1 MPETLTT
8 KELAR
13 LFESVLEVTIYDAG
27 CLGEITREQL
37 KAISEKDR
45 QFGGMEAALV
55 QVKVPTREMKRILPI
70 FRSLLREFVDKDTDR
85 IGNGLVD
92 LAGGMPT
99 PKMLDYVRKL
109 IRAAAVLGSI
119 RTAEL
124 LIGWIQGEP
133 VRYRSVNVLNGINID
148 QPLKLQEGLHIY
160 RLPTSEY
167 ELAAHLPTVSLDV
180 QEPHPLL
187 GCVVLSIEYEA
198 VPALYLPSNVKTALK
213 NSNPI
218 WARGQIENI
227 SIDSF
232 CEAMSLACGGCVRW
246 KFSWKEFGEVR
257 EFLNAISEATLT
269 DVPFFTGATNFSQ
282 ENFEHARE
290 IYDLR
295 NATRENNPS
304 LDTTIR
310 RWIKSKSRHS
320 LFADQL
326 IDLRIALEA
335 LYLDRTEGE
344 LRFRLASY
352 GAWHVSQNFE
362 ERKRNFQ
369 TLMNA
374 YALASNA
381 VHGGNVKKN
390 DKNNKLLEN
399 AQRLCREGI
408 LKRLEEERKPEW
420 NDLIMGEKQ

>member
-1 MPETLTT
+1 MPELPTT
-8 KELAR
+8 EELAK
-13 LFESVLEVTIYDAG
+13 LFEAVLEVTIYDDERS
-27 CLGEITREQL
+27 GEITREQF
-37 KAISEKDR
+37 KAISERDK
-45 QFGGMEAALV
+45 QFGRRDARLV
-55 QVKVPTREMKRILPI
+55 QIKVPTQEMKRILPI
-70 FRSLLREFVDKDTDR
+70 FRSLFGEFVDNETDC
-85 IGNGLVD
+85 IGNRLVS

-99 PKMLDYVRKL
+99 PKLRDYVQIL
-109 IRAAAVLGSI
+109 IRAATVLGGK

-133 VRYRSVNVLNGINID
+133 VRYRSVYVINGIIID
-148 QPLKLQEGLHIY
+148 QPLNLQEGLYIH
-160 RLPTSEY
+160 RLPRSENK
-167 ELAAHLPTVSLDV
+167 LAAHLPMVSLDMRGI
-180 QEPHPLL
+180 HPLL
-187 GCVVLSIEYEA
+187 GRVVLSIECEA
-198 VPALYLPSNVKTALK
+198 VPALYLPSDEKTALK
-213 NSNPI
+213 NSNPT
-218 WARGQIENI
+218 WARGQIENF
-227 SIDSF
+227 SVDSF

-257 EFLNAISEATLT
+257 EFLNGISEATLT
-269 DVPFFTGATNFSQ
+269 DVPFFTGETNFSQ
-282 ENFEHARE
+282 ENFKHARE

-295 NATRENNPS
+295 NARRENNPS

-335 LYLDRTEGE
+335 LYLDSTEGE

-352 GAWHVSQNFE
+352 GAWHVSQNFD

-381 VHGGNVKKN
+381 VHGG
-390 DKNNKLLEN
+390 
-399 AQRLCREGI
+399 
-408 LKRLEEERKPEW
+408 
-420 NDLIMGEKQ
+420 